1 MENLAGGNGPF
12 VFLLVLSVILL
23 LLHICLQ
30 AMSVTREVGLAWNA
44 GARDARPDLK
54 GVFAGRAQRASDNFR
69 ETYPAF
75 VGLVLA
81 LAIVGDASGWGLT
94 GGWIWTV
101 ARVVYI
107 PLYLAGVPYMRS
119 IAWVVSLVG
128 LVLMLVALI

>member
-44 GARDARPDLK
+44 GARDVRPDLK
-54 GVFAGRAQRASDNFR
+54 GIFAGRAQRASDNFR

-75 VGLVLA
+75 VGLVIA

>member
-12 VFLLVLSVILL
+12 VFLLALSVILL
-23 LLHICLQ
+23 LLHICIQ

-54 GVFAGRAQRASDNFR
+54 GVFAGRVQRASDNFR

>member
-44 GARDARPDLK
+44 GARDVRPDLK

-81 LAIVGDASGWGLT
+81 LAIVGDASGWG
-94 GGWIWTV
+94 
-101 ARVVYI
+101 
-107 PLYLAGVPYMRS
+107 
-119 IAWVVSLVG
+119 
-128 LVLMLVALI
+128 

>member
-1 MENLAGGNGPF
+1 MVNLAGGNGPF
-12 VFLLVLSVILL
+12 VFLLALSVILL

-81 LAIVGDASGWGLT
+81 LAIAGDASGWGLA

-107 PLYLAGVPYMRS
+107 PLYLAGVPYVRS
-119 IAWVVSLVG
+119 IAWIISLAG

>member
-12 VFLLVLSVILL
+12 VFLLALSVILL
-23 LLHICLQ
+23 LLHICIQ

-44 GARDARPDLK
+44 GTRDARPDLK

-81 LAIVGDASGWGLT
+81 LAIVGEASGWGLT

>member
-1 MENLAGGNGPF
+1 
-12 VFLLVLSVILL
+12 VFLLALSVILL
-23 LLHICLQ
+23 LLHICIQ

-44 GARDARPDLK
+44 GARDVRPDLK

>member
-12 VFLLVLSVILL
+12 VFLLALSVILL
-23 LLHICLQ
+23 LLHICIQ

-107 PLYLAGVPYMRS
+107 PLYFAGVPYMRS